1 MSARPTRFTDWL
13 QAEAALVPLTVDQ
26 YHEMMRCEIIPEGAQ
41 TEVIDGFLV
50 LKDRSKRG
58 EDSTV
63 TSPEHRWAV
72 EKLQRLDG
80 RVKAWGMHV
89 ASQQPV
95 SLSPVQEPEPDASIV
110 NGLLDDYRSRTPTAR
125 DVLCACEVA
134 DSSLRYDRT
143 TKQRLYA
150 TAGIPRY
157 VIVNLVDRTVELYAD
172 PDPSTGRYAR
182 VQTIQP
188 GQSFDVELGTGRVL
202 TLNADDIL
210 P

>member
-1 MSARPTRFTDWL
+1 MTAPPTRSTDWL
-13 QAEAALVPLTVDQ
+13 QAGAALVPLTVDQ
-26 YHEMMRCEIIPEGAQ
+26 YHEMMRRGIIPESAQ

-58 EDSTV
+58 GDPMVIS
-63 TSPEHRWAV
+63 SEHRWAV
-72 EKLQRLDG
+72 EKLRDLDN
-80 RVKAWGMHV
+80 RVRGWNMHV
-89 ASQQPV
+89 AAQQPV
-95 SLSPVQEPEPDASIV
+95 ALGPMHEPEPDASIV
-110 NGLLDDYRSRTPTAR
+110 NGSLDDYRARTPTAR

-172 PDPSTGRYAR
+172 PDPATGRYAR

-188 GQSFDVELGTGRVL
+188 GQSFDVELGIGRVL
-202 TLNADDIL
+202 TVNANDVL